1 MVGRNIVGGI
11 GPLRV
16 AGRGEREDCKGPD
29 PTAFEEVLHLGASVS
44 ILRQSSKSLNWGSG
58 DELE

>member
-1 MVGRNIVGGI
+1 
-11 GPLRV
+11 
-16 AGRGEREDCKGPD
+16 
-29 PTAFEEVLHLGASVS
+29 VLHLGASVS